1 MLVYFIVRLL
11 HLKKIGIYDLEPN
24 HKIQDNLD
32 YWKQMEAVFMDKNG
46 KPMDNGLREY
56 TKIGLEVV
64 PKNVEIIDNILVRGI
79 SGPINQYD
87 SLR

>member
-1 MLVYFIVRLL
+1 
-11 HLKKIGIYDLEPN
+11 
-24 HKIQDNLD
+24 
-32 YWKQMEAVFMDKNG
+32 
-46 KPMDNGLREY
+46 MDNGMREY